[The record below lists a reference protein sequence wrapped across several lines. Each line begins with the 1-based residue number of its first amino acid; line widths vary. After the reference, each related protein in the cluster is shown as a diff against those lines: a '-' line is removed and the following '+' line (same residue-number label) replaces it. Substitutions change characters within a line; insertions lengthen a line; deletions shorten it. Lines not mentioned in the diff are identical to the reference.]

1 MPAAM
6 RRGTAPN
13 VRLATLRLLLVAAGL
28 AITVSWGRQ
37 VDCQR
42 LQPGIQHRQGPQLVA
57 HLSGRQS
64 GDDRGQGHQI
74 VEGQA
79 GHVGR
84 PTGPLLG
91 FAPGVVLPSGEL
103 FPTPPRL
110 PGKQAPA
117 LLLPGVEPTAQTLP
131 TLTENNI
138 RQHTDPPSFE
148 HGMSYT

>member
-91 FAPGVVLPSGEL
+91 FAPASYFRQANFFQRHRGCQGNRH
-103 FPTPPRL
+103 PRSSC
-110 PGKQAPA
+110 PVWNPRPK
-117 LLLPGVEPTAQTLP
+117 
-131 TLTENNI
+131 
-138 RQHTDPPSFE
+138 RFPPSLKTTSASTPTR
-148 HGMSYT
+148 HPSSTA